1 MENNVNYL
9 VQMENI
15 DKSFPGVQALKN
27 CSFRLKEGEVH
38 ALCGENGA
46 GKSTLMKILSGV
58 YQKDRGRILISGI
71 EEEIDNTAKAIELG
85 INIIHQELQ
94 LMPHLTAADNIFLGR
109 EPRTGIVFDKEK
121 QKKQAASVIQR
132 LGLNLDP
139 GRHVKELSIAQRY
152 MVEIAKAVSYN
163 SKVLIMDEPT
173 SALTED
179 EIEDL
184 FRLIAE
190 LKASGM
196 GIVYISH
203 RMDEIKRISDKVT
216 IMRDGTY
223 VTSSN
228 TADISIDE
236 IIRLMVGRTIFV
248 SKPKCP
254 IHPSEEIVLS
264 AHHIHVGHRV
274 RDASFE
280 LRKGEILGFAGL
292 VGAGRTELARAVF
305 GADKRDSGEIYV
317 NGKKARIRHPHDAVK
332 YGIGYLS
339 EDRKIYGLALGL
351 DVENNLA
358 LAAYH
363 GFVGKLGFID
373 HKKLR
378 KSADKLVDE
387 LKIVTPSV
395 KQLAK
400 NLSGGNQQKIV
411 IGKWLLTNCD
421 ILIFDEPTR
430 GIDIGAKNEIYKMLN
445 NLASQGKSIIMIS
458 SEMPEVL
465 RMSHR
470 IMVMCEGRITGELT
484 AEEAGQEQ
492 IMQYAAMRS
501 ESAAST

>member
-1 MENNVNYL
+1 M
-9 VQMENI
+9 
-15 DKSFPGVQALKN
+15 
-27 CSFRLKEGEVH
+27 
-38 ALCGENGA
+38 
-46 GKSTLMKILSGV
+46 
-58 YQKDRGRILISGI
+58 
-71 EEEIDNTAKAIELG
+71 
-85 INIIHQELQ
+85 
-94 LMPHLTAADNIFLGR
+94 
-109 EPRTGIVFDKEK
+109 
-121 QKKQAASVIQR
+121 
-132 LGLNLDP
+132 
-139 GRHVKELSIAQRY
+139 
-152 MVEIAKAVSYN
+152 
-163 SKVLIMDEPT
+163 
-173 SALTED
+173 
-179 EIEDL
+179 
-184 FRLIAE
+184 
-190 LKASGM
+190 
-196 GIVYISH
+196 
-203 RMDEIKRISDKVT
+203 
-216 IMRDGTY
+216 
-223 VTSSN
+223 
-228 TADISIDE
+228 
-236 IIRLMVGRTIFV
+236 
-248 SKPKCP
+248 
-254 IHPSEEIVLS
+254 
-264 AHHIHVGHRV
+264 GHRV

-363 GFVGKLGFID
+363 GFAGKLGFID

-411 IGKWLLTNCD
+411 IGKWLLKNCD

>member
-1 MENNVNYL
+1 MQNNVEYL

-15 DKSFPGVQALKN
+15 DKSFPGVQALKD
-27 CSFRLKEGEVH
+27 CSFHLKKGEVH

-58 YQKDRGRILISGI
+58 YKKDSGTIKISGR
-71 EEEIDNTAKAIELG
+71 EEDIDNTAKAIELG

-109 EPRTGIVFDKEK
+109 EPRGKLVFDRKK
-121 QKKQAASVIQR
+121 QKEQAAAVIQR
-132 LGLNLDP
+132 LGLEIDP
-139 GRHVKELSIAQRY
+139 GRCVKDMSIAERY

-184 FRLIAE
+184 FCLIAE

-203 RMDEIKRISDKVT
+203 RMDEIKRISDKIT

-228 TADISIDE
+228 TEDISIDE
-236 IIRLMVGRTIFV
+236 IIKLMVGRTIFDA
-248 SKPKCP
+248 KPQCP
-254 IHPSEEIVLS
+254 KHLSEEIVLS
-264 AHHIHVGHRV
+264 VKHINAGRRV
-274 RDASFE
+274 IDASFD
-280 LRKGEILGFAGL
+280 LRKGEILGFSGL

-317 NGKKARIRHPHDAVK
+317 NGKKADIRHPHDAVK

-363 GFVGKLGFID
+363 GFAKKLGFID

-378 KSADKLVDE
+378 KSANQMVEE

-411 IGKWLLTNCD
+411 IGKWLLKNCD

-445 NLASQGKSIIMIS
+445 ALAEQGKSIIMIS
-458 SEMPEVL
+458 SEMPEIL

-470 IMVMCEGRITGELT
+470 VIVMCEGRITGELT
-484 AEEAGQEQ
+484 ADEAHQEK

-501 ESAAST
+501 